1 MNVGASHRHR
11 PRWIWPRVASAVIVL
26 SSGLATWLV
35 VSGSAYGSPLAGSVQ
50 GAGGSV
56 RGGGYVQLGGG
67 KLAKADPTSGVDS
80 NSNNS
85 DSSSDVGLFALEP
98 VSNLEVVQGT
108 ANDVL
113 LSFTPASDG
122 VTATGYLIY
131 TTVNDGGSHMEVI
144 AKEEVASS
152 QATVAVN
159 RTISGPYTFVVVA
172 VDGTKQSPPIASA
185 PFSFSASA
193 PTLDLALLVFST
205 SYQKPFSTSPMIAS
219 YSQPA
224 GATSAFSFGVP
235 SITSTGFTLD
245 TNSKVSTCLGSS
257 IAPGQSCSLGVFVSP
272 TVSDSQ
278 VGVTTGVL
286 RVSGAPNLNLEAV
299 VGAIPP
305 SAPTAVGASP
315 GPSGTGVIS
324 FSPPLSSG
332 GAEITSYSVS
342 SKDLSRSEAP
352 QLITVATSTLFGGG
366 PYSVTVQGL
375 KVGDSYEFLVYATNS
390 AGQGPSATTN
400 VVKISADLAALP
412 TPSSSALTFTSTIT
426 KTFSPQTVTYLE
438 PATTVPFKFPSVY
451 LSPKSTPFV
460 LQNSCSGVTL
470 ASGQKC
476 TIQITP
482 DPSEA
487 GSTSATLVVTGFP
500 ALDVTLMATLATLV
514 PAPPSS
520 VSAVSTPVGAI
531 VTAVIAKGGGDA
543 PPILNVA
550 VTPYDITTDSLGTT
564 IVQKVTPGIAGVV
577 TISITGLT
585 PNNVYDFSVV
595 LSNGFGSSIAV
606 TSNQI
611 TVGTFQFRSV
621 TSPPSQPVNNQL
633 AVTSLASAAPKSPAT
648 NSANTT
654 SPNVP
659 SLPIVTSRSSLPVLD
674 PPRATTQVSSPDVVA
689 PTQVPSYV
697 HISKY
702 SLTPLGPTV
711 HGVIIFSISQ
721 ASGIPGSLITVV
733 DRSLPVGCV
742 RPEVLFNNQVV
753 ATPSPVNGLL
763 PQLRIAIPGD
773 AVSGRATITVT
784 CIGAPT
790 TARSV
795 GFMVYV
801 PSVHLGML
809 STAVLLPSQISFSA
823 KSLAKSAAVAALAI
837 PFVAFPTEFL
847 NATLEEH
854 EDDLI
859 ALRNRFRRKK
869 GSTGG
874 GPASRISN
882 NVRLTGVLLMS
893 ALLYGLL
900 DPKFSFNES
909 SLLIFLGLLVG
920 LTVITLA
927 ADLPAALYLRRKD
940 PEAKVQGH
948 VLPGAIGIAA
958 VCVVISRALH
968 FEPGYL
974 YGMVAG
980 LQVVNKMRISE
991 NDSGKAQVLSF
1002 MTTLAVALAAWLAR
1016 QPLSSWTH
1024 SNHASVVAV
1033 GVDAALVSIF
1043 IAGVQ
1048 GVLISLLPLRFLPGR
1063 DIYKWNKVVWA
1074 LLLGI
1079 AAFIFFHLLL
1089 GQGSSYV
1096 GTINGT
1102 IAAAIFT
1109 GLFVGATI
1117 AAWVFFAIRDRK
1129 REATSG
1135 DDPEQQ
1141 GPRDEDRVSF
1151 SLSSASNS
1159 DSDGE

>member
-1 MNVGASHRHR
+1 MSVGATHRHR
-11 PRWIWPRVASAVIVL
+11 PRWFWPRVASAVIVL

-35 VSGSAYGSPLAGSVQ
+35 LSGSAYGSPLAGSVQ

-67 KLAKADPTSGVDS
+67 KLAKADQASGVDS
-80 NSNNS
+80 NFNNS
-85 DSSSDVGLFALEP
+85 DSTSDVGLFALEP
-98 VSNLEVVQGT
+98 VSNLEVTQGS
-108 ANDVL
+108 ANNVL
-113 LSFTPASDG
+113 VSFTPASDG
-122 VTATGYLIY
+122 LTATGYLIY

-159 RTISGPYTFVVVA
+159 RSISGPYTFAVVA
-172 VDGTKQSPPIASA
+172 VGASMQSPPIASA
-185 PFSFSASA
+185 PFSFSASSPTVD
-193 PTLDLALLVFST
+193 PTLLEFST
-205 SYQKPFSTSPMIAS
+205 SYQKPFLTTPMIAS

-224 GATSAFSFGVP
+224 GATSPFSFGVP
-235 SITSTGFTLD
+235 AITTPGFALD
-245 TNSKVSTCLGSS
+245 TNSKISTCLGSS

-278 VGVTTGVL
+278 VSVTTGVL
-286 RVSGAPNLNLEAV
+286 MVSGAPNLNLEAV
-299 VGAIPP
+299 VSAIPP

-315 GPSGTGVIS
+315 GPSGTAVVT

-332 GAEITSYSVS
+332 GAGITSYSVS
-342 SKDLSRSEAP
+342 SKDLSRPEAS
-352 QLITVATSTLFGGG
+352 QQITVATSTLSGGG

-375 KVGDSYEFLVYATNS
+375 KVGDSYEFLVSASNS
-390 AGQGPSATTN
+390 AGQGASATTN
-400 VVKISADLAALP
+400 VIKIAADLAALP

-426 KTFSPQTVTYLE
+426 KNFPPQTITYLE
-438 PATTVPFKFPSVY
+438 PVTTVPFKFPAVY
-451 LSPKSTPFV
+451 LSPGSSPFV

-470 ASGQKC
+470 VSGQKC

-487 GSTSATLVVTGFP
+487 GSTSATLVVSGFP
-500 ALDVTLMATLATLV
+500 ALNVTLTATLATLV
-514 PAPPSS
+514 LAPPSS
-520 VSAVSTPVGAI
+520 VSAVSTSGGAI
-531 VTAVIAKGGGDA
+531 VTVVIANGSGDA
-543 PPILNVA
+543 PPDLGVA

-577 TISITGLT
+577 TISITGLI

-595 LSNGFGSSIAV
+595 LSNSFGSSIAV
-606 TSNQI
+606 TTNQI
-611 TVGTFQFRSV
+611 TVGTFQLRSV
-621 TSPPSQPVNNQL
+621 TAPPRQPVNNQP
-633 AVTSLASAAPKSPAT
+633 AVTSLASVAPMSPT
-648 NSANTT
+648 TT
-654 SPNVP
+654 STNAT
-659 SLPIVTSRSSLPVLD
+659 SLPIVSSRGLAPVFD
-674 PPRATTQVSSPDVVA
+674 PPRATTQTASPDAVA
-689 PTQVPSYV
+689 PTQVPSFV

-702 SLTPLGPTV
+702 SLAPIGPAV

-753 ATPSPVNGLL
+753 ANPSPVNGLL
-763 PQLRIAIPGD
+763 PQLRIAVPGD
-773 AVSGRATITVT
+773 AVSGRATITIT
-784 CIGAPT
+784 CIGAPA
-790 TARSV
+790 TARAV

-869 GSTGG
+869 GSVGG

-882 NVRLTGVLLMS
+882 NVRLTGVLSMS

-909 SLLIFLGLLVG
+909 SLLIFLGLLAG
-920 LTVITLA
+920 LAVITLA

-980 LQVVNKMRISE
+980 LQVVNKVKISE
-991 NDSGKAQVLSF
+991 KDSGKAQVLSF

-1024 SNHASVVAV
+1024 SNHPSVVAV

-1117 AAWVFFAIRDRK
+1117 SAWVFFAIRDRK
-1129 REATSG
+1129 REAKSG
-1135 DDPEQQ
+1135 DDPEQE
-1141 GPRDEDRVSF
+1141 GRGDEDRVSF
-1151 SLSSASNS
+1151 SLSSAGDSH
-1159 DSDGE
+1159 SDGE